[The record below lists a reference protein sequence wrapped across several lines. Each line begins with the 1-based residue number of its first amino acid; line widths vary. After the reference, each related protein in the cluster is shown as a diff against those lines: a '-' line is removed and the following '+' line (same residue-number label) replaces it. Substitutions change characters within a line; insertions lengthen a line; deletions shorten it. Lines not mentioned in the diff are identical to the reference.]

1 MIEREGTWFRRAL
14 SQAHTL
20 VPLGPFVPAGT
31 PDPIQYL
38 FDDLYRD
45 MRSAMSHAKSGHKI
59 LLPQNDADRAAVTA
73 SLSRLISLYLKLA
86 KAHLGKRRGGGGM
99 FSGAFRAMVTPQLEV
114 MTVFASDDE
123 SPMNPSDTVP
133 NPADGHMCK
142 MSAGPLRAHVLRSA

>member
-1 MIEREGTWFRRAL
+1 
-14 SQAHTL
+14 
-20 VPLGPFVPAGT
+20 
-31 PDPIQYL
+31 
-38 FDDLYRD
+38 
-45 MRSAMSHAKSGHKI
+45 MSHAKSGHKI